1 MNLSVPKVYN
11 KSGLTAVPK
20 TKKNRPQN
28 QKNRPQ
34 NFRGAVMKCISILGS
49 TGSIGRQT
57 LDVVR
62 EHCDKIKVSAISG
75 NNNIELLKEQILE
88 FAPDLCCVMDDDK
101 ALELKK
107 MLPSDIKTE
116 ILSGME
122 GLISAAEYDK
132 SQIIV
137 TAVSGMIGLKPTVA
151 AIKRGKTIALA
162 NKETLVTGGNY
173 IMNLSKQY
181 NAPILPVDS
190 EHSAI
195 FQCLMANERKAVNKI
210 LLTAS
215 GGPFRG
221 KNEEFLKTVKVEDA
235 LKHPSWSMGKK
246 ITIDSATLMNKGLE
260 VIEAKFLFDIEPEQ
274 IEVIVHPQSI
284 IHSGVEFIDHS
295 TIAQMGYPDMRVPI
309 QFALFYPNRMENS
322 LKSLSLSDIGA
333 LTFEKADFKIF
344 KCLALAY
351 EALRA
356 GGTMP
361 AVLNASNEACVKLF
375 LDKKISFLDIG
386 NINEKVMHA
395 HTPAEIDSIEAILRA
410 EQFAKEFMT
419 RGRG

>member
-1 MNLSVPKVYN
+1 
-11 KSGLTAVPK
+11 
-20 TKKNRPQN
+20 
-28 QKNRPQ
+28 
-34 NFRGAVMKCISILGS
+34 MKYISILGS
-49 TGSIGRQT
+49 TGSIGTQT

-62 EHCDKIKVSAISG
+62 EHPDKISVCAISG
-75 NNNIELLKEQILE
+75 NNNIELLMKQIIE
-88 FAPDLCCVMDDDK
+88 FNPELCSVMDDNN
-101 ALELKK
+101 ALKLKK
-107 MLPSDIKTE
+107 LLPSHIKTE
-116 ILSGME
+116 IISGME
-122 GLISAAEYDK
+122 GLIAAAEYEK
-132 SQIIV
+132 SEIIV
-137 TAVSGMIGLKPTVA
+137 TAVSGMIGLQPTVA
-151 AIKRGKTIALA
+151 AIKKGKTIALA

-173 IMNLSKQY
+173 IMNLSKKH
-181 NAPILPVDS
+181 NAAILPVDS

-195 FQCLMANERKAVNKI
+195 FQCLMANENKAVNKI

-215 GGPFRG
+215 GGPFIG
-221 KNEEFLKTVKVEDA
+221 KNEEFLKTVTVEDA

-260 VIEAKFLFDIEPEQ
+260 VIEAKFLFDIGQEQ

-295 TIAQMGYPDMRVPI
+295 TIAQLGLPDMRIPI

-322 LKSLSLSDIGA
+322 YKSLSLSDIGN
-333 LTFEKADFKIF
+333 LTFEKPDLSTF
-344 KCLALAY
+344 KCLSLAF

-386 NINEKVMHA
+386 NINEKVMLSHN
-395 HTPAEIDSIEAILRA
+395 PAEIDSIETILQA
-410 EQFAKEFMT
+410 EEFAKQMVI
-419 RGRG
+419 RVISGRG

>member
-1 MNLSVPKVYN
+1 M
-11 KSGLTAVPK
+11 
-20 TKKNRPQN
+20 
-28 QKNRPQ
+28 
-34 NFRGAVMKCISILGS
+34 
-49 TGSIGRQT
+49 
-57 LDVVR
+57 D
-62 EHCDKIKVSAISG
+62 
-75 NNNIELLKEQILE
+75 NNNALK
-88 FAPDLCCVMDDDK
+88 
-101 ALELKK
+101 LKK
-107 MLPSDIKTE
+107 LLPSHIKTE
-116 ILSGME
+116 IISGME
-122 GLISAAEYDK
+122 GLIAAAEYEK
-132 SQIIV
+132 SEIIV
-137 TAVSGMIGLKPTVA
+137 TAVSGMIGLQPTVA
-151 AIKRGKTIALA
+151 AIKKGKTIALA

-173 IMNLSKQY
+173 IMNLSKKH
-181 NAPILPVDS
+181 NAAILPVDS

-195 FQCLMANERKAVNKI
+195 FQCLMANENKAVNKI

-221 KNEEFLKTVKVEDA
+221 KNEEFLKTVTVEDA

-260 VIEAKFLFDIEPEQ
+260 VIEAKFLFDIGQEQ

-295 TIAQMGYPDMRVPI
+295 TIAQLGLPDMRIPI

-322 LKSLSLSDIGA
+322 YKSLSLSDIGN
-333 LTFEKADFKIF
+333 LTFEKPDLSTF
-344 KCLALAY
+344 KCLSLAF

-386 NINEKVMHA
+386 NINEKVMLSHN
-395 HTPAEIDSIEAILRA
+395 PAEIDSIETILQA
-410 EQFAKEFMT
+410 EEFAKQMVI
-419 RGRG
+419 RVISGRG